1 MALKYGDQ
9 HAPLHETWGL
19 HDCCLCRVERERDEY
34 KKDLEEAME
43 CVRYVA
49 CSLSRFE
56 APEDL
61 IEKAK
66 ALIKSR
72 EDMKV

>member
-1 MALKYGDQ
+1 VEVPGLSKVEI
-9 HAPLHETWGL
+9 PLCELTRL
-19 HDCCLCRVERERDEY
+19 RA
-34 KKDLEEAME
+34 DLEEAME

-56 APEDL
+56 ASDEL
-61 IEKAK
+61 IKKAK

-72 EDMKV
+72 EYMKV